1 MCGGH
6 VRVVMCFW
14 SCGVTRPDPV
24 AGCPWSTLEL
34 EGKTSY
40 QHYAGLQ
47 TLGTQQIGN
56 STASCITKCATYPQ
70 APHALPPKNR
80 TPCTHA
86 RTCNPPPSHALALP
100 PKTDADPCPA
110 SACTTRVLCS
120 NAYSNITFDL
130 RHYADWFYG
139 KTTGAAVRARGSKF
153 KT

>member
-1 MCGGH
+1 M
-6 VRVVMCFW
+6 V
-14 SCGVTRPDPV
+14 SLDPV

-47 TLGTQQIGN
+47 QQQ
-56 STASCITKCATYPQ
+56 K
-70 APHALPPKNR
+70 LD
-80 TPCTHA
+80 
-86 RTCNPPPSHALALP
+86 L
-100 PKTDADPCPA
+100 CPA
-110 SACTTRVLCS
+110 SACTTHVLYS